1 MRSKIPRGTDKLDYI
16 KALPGTTLRT
26 TQKKSTAGGMV
37 AGAAIDLFSQGLPK
51 LILTLYHMDRL
62 PSFPCKNG
70 NCFVLACRQEC
81 KSS

>member
-1 MRSKIPRGTDKLDYI
+1 MTSKIPRGTDRLDYI

-37 AGAAIDLFSQGLPK
+37 AGAALDLFSQGLPK

-62 PSFPCKNG
+62 PPFPCKNG
-70 NCFVLACRQEC
+70 NCFCTCFPARM
-81 KSS
+81 